1 MKKGRWTERREGKN
15 TGVGIRREKEGEGS
29 EGSFIGV
36 QGSFVIGA
44 PLPRAWTGEADRE
57 AKPKRTKLRFFPSY
71 EKPGG
76 K

>member
-1 MKKGRWTERREGKN
+1 M
-15 TGVGIRREKEGEGS
+15 

-44 PLPRAWTGEADRE
+44 PLPRAWNGETDRE
-57 AKPKRTKLRFFPSY
+57 AKPKRTKLRFFPSC

-76 K
+76 KEREKVWSARSSGKVTPVTCGSTC